1 MDQLDLVLQSF
12 TACSQADGLLDMGA
26 SILTTS
32 LQSLIACGTK
42 LWLDSI
48 DPDLVRS
55 NRELGATG
63 ATSNPVIVSDLLKTG
78 RFDAELDELLQGGLS
93 DADIAWRMTD
103 KLVKQAQDVFL
114 PVWQETNGNDG
125 YVSFELDPLLE
136 DPQLGL
142 PHAERVAQYI
152 ELGKQ
157 WATGHQNRMI
167 KVPATPAGLE
177 SLEELAASGVTLN
190 VTLIFSPRQYQ
201 AARDACWRGAQRR
214 ASLEQFKSVYSIF
227 VSRVDV
233 YTEKHVAHLSNEAQ
247 GQVGIVNAKR
257 IWAENKKFW
266 SDNHTALQQEMIF
279 ASTGTK
285 KPEDPA
291 TKYVAAFAGS
301 DIETNPPATNEAVQ
315 ASGMTFSPMV
325 DQLVGTDVLAEID
338 REIDMAH
345 MEQVLME
352 EGIKKFADPQKGLLA
367 QIAEKRTQLAA
378 S

>member
-1 MDQLDLVLQSF
+1 MVRLDLVLHSL
-12 TACSQADGLLDMGA
+12 TVCSQADWLLDMGA

-78 RFDAELDELLQGGLS
+78 RFDAELDELLQRGLS
-93 DADIAWRMTD
+93 DSDIAWRMTD

-152 ELGKQ
+152 ELGRQ

-214 ASLEQFKSVYSIF
+214 ASLDQFKSVYSIF

-257 IWAENKKFW
+257 IWAENKNFW